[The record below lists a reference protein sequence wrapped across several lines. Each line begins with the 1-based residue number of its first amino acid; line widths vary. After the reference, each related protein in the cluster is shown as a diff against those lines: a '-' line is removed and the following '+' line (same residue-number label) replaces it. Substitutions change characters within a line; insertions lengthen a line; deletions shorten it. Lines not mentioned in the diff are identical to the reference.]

1 MFSCLALWYRA
12 NKMAVNTSKT
22 KYIIFRTHGKPIHPE
37 QCRIVF
43 NCNEIGQQINN
54 DLIQPI
60 ERVHNE
66 GNEKS
71 FKLLGVHLD
80 EYLSFSAHIT
90 HLCAKISKSLYCLN
104 RIKNFFYP

>member
-1 MFSCLALWYRA
+1 
-12 NKMAVNTSKT
+12 MAVNTSKT
-22 KYIIFRTHGKPIHPE
+22 KYIIFRTHGKPIQPD

-80 EYLSFSAHIT
+80 EYFPIK
-90 HLCAKISKSLYCLN
+90 CIS
-104 RIKNFFYP
+104 